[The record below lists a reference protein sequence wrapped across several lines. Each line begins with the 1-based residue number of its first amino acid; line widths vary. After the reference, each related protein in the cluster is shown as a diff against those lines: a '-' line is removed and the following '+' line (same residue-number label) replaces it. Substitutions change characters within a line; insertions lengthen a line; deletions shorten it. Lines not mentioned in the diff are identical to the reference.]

1 MDSDEEEEEVEK
13 VQADGTHAATVQIYA
28 RALGTNECTRTGACR
43 GASDALT
50 CVEAW
55 ADGTIRDDAMRA
67 MCGRDDWR
75 GVEALG
81 RERGASASSVDAES
95 GWSATHACAHLG
107 NLRSARAL
115 SSACGKTFDWEA
127 PTDWRGRAPVDLVS
141 EKVCAAR
148 VKRRQRRAND
158 GREDEGEDEDE
169 ADEETRF
176 AYAWG
181 SGANFSLGT
190 GSTETER
197 RPARV
202 DALFKANV
210 RECATNKVHGLAVDS
225 DGEIWVWGC
234 TRDGVLGLGRE
245 NREESTAV
253 IFPTPLRGFG
263 LASDVKIVKV
273 SAGLAHSAATTSD
286 GALYAW
292 GCGKDGRLGY
302 VVVDD
307 EDGCLDG
314 LMDEEREERRF
325 TQYRPKRVPNLAGV
339 FITNVAC
346 GDSHT
351 VALDARGSVW
361 TMGSNARGQL
371 GYFVPDRSNDGAKCG
386 AAPNEPCC
394 STAKQVEYLK
404 HRELV
409 VECVS
414 ASRHH
419 TLVSTATGDAYSFG
433 HGSTSVRRV
442 ATPRHDFVSW
452 HQVDPRIVKVSAGV
466 EHSAAMTRDGWVYVW
481 ASASEHLQ
489 AKMLKGLPGGCAAD
503 VSCGANRCAVVNAT
517 GEVYTWETSSTRR
530 VNAPFGASS
539 GGGFALGGA
548 SPRSF
553 GTSPRSLE
561 SPRMNYDI
569 GDILLTRVRGLKG
582 VERVFS
588 GDAHFLAIQVITKP
602 RFSLGRLDPL
612 RKRRVVESELD
623 KLIRDIGAVPASP
636 LDALRGDNE
645 DVDDEEETRGRLNE
659 NQVDATKSFP
669 SLVLLAQHAV
679 ANAYIEPRN
688 ALDVVQLAD
697 QINAVALKRYAMEY
711 AIKNLDVVLLETPK
725 NAFHEIDNQ
734 YLKELTKLMRSG
746 KVVDGWSDDALQTRC
761 EHVESLEEIKRASKT
776 SSRRVRVIKNDE
788 DVESPPS
795 VAKPPLAKILT
806 QSRDA
811 PTAGRNLDNS
821 PRPSRSTTKT
831 RGSLSMFLSGALEGK
846 SPNSNKW
853 SSSPTSPQS
862 QASPDDEERLARQTQ
877 RLSLREIQSQQERA
891 AVSAARMGPPS
902 TSVDAPPVF
911 SPSPA
916 SPNAVSLGDLIRRK
930 RGVGSSPAW
939 NSPVASSPT
948 GAPSNLRDILNAEAA
963 EAARR
968 ETHSVTTGFNIP
980 KSPGDRW
987 YVPTEAPAVSLRDIL
1002 DEESEARDD
1011 AEAAELAAALAAI
1024 NAQETAEALELIA
1037 KSEEASSKDR
1047 RKRRSGAS
1055 SAAQK
1060 PRRGGGKAKA
1070 KDPASAEPSTSMMKP
1085 NKDHHHGAKKPPPP
1099 SNSPKDHDDD
1109 DVKSKAPSRRR
1120 RASIQPNAVERDA
1133 TRPSVHSSSTT
1144 ARDSRHRRRRRTG
1157 TKNEAT
1163 TNEE

>member
-1 MDSDEEEEEVEK
+1 MESDDAGEGKINGV
-13 VQADGTHAATVQIYA
+13 DGATVRIHA
-28 RALGTNECTRTGACR
+28 RALGTNECARTGACR
-43 GASDALT
+43 GAADALE

-75 GVEALG
+75 AVEALG

-115 SSACGKTFDWEA
+115 SRACGKSFDWEA
-127 PTDWRGRAPVDLVS
+127 PVDGRGRAPVDLVS
-141 EKVCAAR
+141 EKVCVAR
-148 VKRRQRRAND
+148 VRRGRAIDVEKEVEGNDQRD
-158 GREDEGEDEDE
+158 DEDE

-181 SGANFSLGT
+181 SGANFALGT

-202 DALFKANV
+202 ETLFKANV
-210 RECATNKVHGLAVDS
+210 QECATNKVHGLAVDVA
-225 DGEIWVWGC
+225 GGIWVWGC

-302 VVVDD
+302 VVVD

-314 LMDEEREERRF
+314 LTDEEREERRF
-325 TQYRPKRVPNLAGV
+325 TQYRPKKVPNLAGV
-339 FITNVAC
+339 FITDVAC

-351 VALDARGSVW
+351 VALDARGFVW

-371 GYFVPDRSNDGAKCG
+371 GYFVPDRSNDGEKCG

-409 VECVS
+409 ITCVS

-419 TLVSTATGDAYSFG
+419 TLVAAATGDAYSFG

-481 ASASEHLQ
+481 ESASEHLQ

-517 GEVYTWETSSTRR
+517 GEVYTWETSSGRR
-530 VNAPFGASS
+530 VNAPFGTSS
-539 GGGFALGGA
+539 GGRFALSGA

-561 SPRMNYDI
+561 SPRMNTVDDV
-569 GDILLTRVRGLKG
+569 GDVLLTRVRGLKG
-582 VERVFS
+582 VERVFA

-636 LDALRGDNE
+636 LDALRGE
-645 DVDDEEETRGRLNE
+645 DDEEEENRRRNE
-659 NQVDATKSFP
+659 NQVDATKTFP

-711 AIKNLDVVLLETPK
+711 VIKNLDVVLLETPK

-746 KVVDGWSDDALQTRC
+746 EVVDGWSDDALQTRC

-776 SSRRVRVIKNDE
+776 SSRRVKVIKNDARGDE
-788 DVESPPS
+788 DVEPPTS
-795 VAKPPLAKILT
+795 AAKPPLAKILA
-806 QSRDA
+806 QSRDS
-811 PTAGRNLDNS
+811 PTAGRSVDNS
-821 PRPSRSTTKT
+821 PRASRSTTKT
-831 RGSLSMFLSGALEGK
+831 RGSLSMFLSGELEGK
-846 SPNSNKW
+846 SQNSNKW
-853 SSSPTSPQS
+853 SSPTTTSTQS

-891 AVSAARMGPPS
+891 SASTAPS
-902 TSVDAPPVF
+902 TSVDAPLVF

-916 SPNAVSLGDLIRRK
+916 HPNAVSLGDLIRRK
-930 RGVGSSPAW
+930 RGTRSSPAW

-968 ETHSVTTGFNIP
+968 ETHSVTTGFNVT

-987 YVPTEAPAVSLRDIL
+987 YVPTEAPTASLRDIL
-1002 DEESEARDD
+1002 DEESGARDD

-1024 NAQETAEALELIA
+1024 DAQETAEALELIA
-1037 KSEEASSKDR
+1037 ESERASSSKDR
-1047 RKRRSGAS
+1047 RSRRPGAS
-1055 SAAQK
+1055 SAAQN
-1060 PRRGGGKAKA
+1060 PRRGGGKGKGKG
-1070 KDPASAEPSTSMMKP
+1070 KDPVGAEPSPSTTKP
-1085 NKDHHHGAKKPPPP
+1085 ANANDRRRRRKSVQPQNADVETPRP
-1099 SNSPKDHDDD
+1099 S
-1109 DVKSKAPSRRR
+1109 APSSSTARRSRRR
-1120 RASIQPNAVERDA
+1120 RTDGENGPAER
-1133 TRPSVHSSSTT
+1133 TT
-1144 ARDSRHRRRRRTG
+1144 G
-1157 TKNEAT
+1157 
-1163 TNEE
+1163 

>member
-1 MDSDEEEEEVEK
+1 MMDSDDEEEEGKLK
-13 VQADGTHAATVQIYA
+13 VQAADTAATVQIYA
-28 RALGTNECTRTGACR
+28 RALGTNECARTGACR
-43 GASDALT
+43 GALDALT

-148 VKRRQRRAND
+148 VRRRGQRAAKD
-158 GREDEGEDEDE
+158 GCEDEDEDE

-292 GCGKDGRLGY
+292 GYGKHGRLGY
-302 VVVDD
+302 VVVD
-307 EDGCLDG
+307 EDGRLDG
-314 LMDEEREERRF
+314 LTDEEREERRF

-339 FITNVAC
+339 FITDVAC

-409 VECVS
+409 IECVS

-481 ASASEHLQ
+481 ESASEHLQ

-517 GEVYTWETSSTRR
+517 GEVYTWETSSGRR

-561 SPRMNYDI
+561 SPRMNAVDDV

-582 VERVFS
+582 VERVFA

-636 LDALRGDNE
+636 LDALRGD
-645 DVDDEEETRGRLNE
+645 VDEEEENRGRLNE

-746 KVVDGWSDDALQTRC
+746 EVVDGWSDDALQTRC

-776 SSRRVRVIKNDE
+776 SSRRVKVIKNDE
-788 DVESPPS
+788 DAETPTSA
-795 VAKPPLAKILT
+795 AKPPLAKILA

-811 PTAGRNLDNS
+811 PTAGRSLDDS
-821 PRPSRSTTKT
+821 PRASRSTTKT
-831 RGSLSMFLSGALEGK
+831 RGSLSMFLSGELEGK
-846 SPNSNKW
+846 SPNANKW
-853 SSSPTSPQS
+853 SSSPSATSPQS

-891 AVSAARMGPPS
+891 SASAARMPPS

-1047 RKRRSGAS
+1047 RKRRSGGAS

-1060 PRRGGGKAKA
+1060 PRRGGGGKGKA
-1070 KDPASAEPSTSMMKP
+1070 PASAEPSTSTMKP
-1085 NKDHHHGAKKPPPP
+1085 NKDHRHGVKKPPPP
-1099 SNSPKDHDDD
+1099 PSNPPKDDD
-1109 DVKSKAPSRRR
+1109 DDVVKSKAPSRRR
-1120 RASIQPNAVERDA
+1120 RKSIQPNAECAQSVQS
-1133 TRPSVHSSSTT
+1133 PST
-1144 ARDSRHRRRRRTG
+1144 ARDSRHRRRTD
-1157 TKNEAT
+1157 TKNETKTKTTKT